1 MEKAAHMEDVRPRF
15 AEWGRPE
22 HDYNLRVLRHLLNEE
37 DIKGKHVLDIGAGCG
52 ETSGSLILEFGALR
66 ATTVDSYEGHGSEIT
81 THEEIIGLE
90 KILGSRLRVIKS
102 DIWDF
107 CSEDKYG
114 FILNINSLH
123 HIAESKKPL
132 KEDHEL
138 ERKVVGLFKRIG
150 GWLENDGKFVIFD
163 LARRNW
169 SPIPTY
175 RKRFKTV
182 VDLSTKQ
189 DPWAWIS
196 TLKKAGFRKVRLR
209 YLTPVILD
217 RFKYIHWLFNNYLMC
232 ILTGSGYL
240 IEASDFRGDDK

>member
-1 MEKAAHMEDVRPRF
+1 MERTAHMEKIKFKF
-15 AEWGRPE
+15 AKWSRPE
-22 HDYNLRVLRHLLNEE
+22 HDYNLRVLRHLLNSE
-37 DIKGKHVLDIGAGCG
+37 DIKGERVLDIGAGCG
-52 ETSGSLILEFGALR
+52 KTSGSLILEFGALR
-66 ATTVDSYEGHGSEIT
+66 VTAVDPYEGHGSEIT

-90 KILGSRLRVIKS
+90 KILGSRLRVVKS
-102 DIWDF
+102 NIWDYH
-107 CSEDKYG
+107 SKDKYG
-114 FILNINSLH
+114 FIFTKNSLH
-123 HIAESKKPL
+123 HIAESKRPL

-138 ERKVVGLFKRIG
+138 EWKVVGLFKRIG
-150 GWLENDGKFVIFD
+150 GWLEDDGKFVIFD
-163 LARRNW
+163 CARRNW

-196 TLKKAGFRKVRLR
+196 TLKKAGFRKVWLR
-209 YLTPVILD
+209 YPTPVMID
-217 RFKYIHWLFNNYLMC
+217 RFKSIQWLFNNYLMC

>member
-1 MEKAAHMEDVRPRF
+1 MHKANYMEQIKAKF
-15 AEWGRPE
+15 TKWGRPE
-22 HDYNLRVLRHLLNEE
+22 HDYNLRVLRHLFNE
-37 DIKGKHVLDIGAGCG
+37 DDLKGKHVLDIGAGCG
-52 ETSGSLILEFGALR
+52 ESSGFLIVEFGAIR
-66 ATTVDSYEGHGSEIT
+66 ATAVDSYEGHGSEIS
-81 THEEIIGLE
+81 THEEITGLK
-90 KILGSRLRVIKS
+90 KILGNKLRVVERN
-102 DIWDF
+102 IWDF
-107 CSEDKYG
+107 YSEDRYG
-114 FILNINSLH
+114 FIFNINSLH

-132 KEDHEL
+132 KKDHEL

-150 GWLENDGKFVIFD
+150 GWLEDDGKFVIFE

-196 TLKKAGFRKVRLR
+196 ALRKAGFRKAQLR
-209 YLTPVILD
+209 YPAPVILD
-217 RFKYIHWLFNNYLMC
+217 RFKFIHWLFDNYLMC

-240 IEASDFRGDDK
+240 IEASEFRGDGT